1 MSIYIRIIF
10 STIFQLSPFCN
21 INSYCEIYNT
31 FVWLSIN
38 FTDTLFCLVLYKGRH
53 SDQRAKRKLS
63 ENAFALQEWRKPRL
77 LVSPQYLTGGGTKN
91 QETGNKTLKSLVSMQ
106 VLMFFSFCHI

>member
-77 LVSPQYLTGGGTKN
+77 LVSPQYLTGGVQKIRKQATK
-91 QETGNKTLKSLVSMQ
+91 
-106 VLMFFSFCHI
+106 H